1 MLYEYDA
8 TKERCPLP
16 LVKLRVILKKMQ
28 ADDSCRLL
36 IADKGSRKDIP
47 ALLTRQGYDY
57 SLKKISDSMVELHIK
72 NK

>member
-28 ADDSCRLL
+28 ANDSCRLL
-36 IADKGSRKDIP
+36 IADKGSKKDIP
-47 ALLTRQGYDY
+47 ALLTKQGYEY
-57 SLKKISDSMVELHIK
+57 SLKQLNDSIVELHIK

>member
-57 SLKKISDSMVELHIK
+57 SLKKISDSMVELHIE